1 MEYIYLGFFIT
12 FFFLFFILTSGK
24 VDYFSPLSLH
34 VVSWFFVFFIGL
46 LVGNQFYPLTD
57 HIFYCFMIWFCV
69 LTFSFLLMYFSQ
81 LKMKKIDYKYELKYQ
96 KTYIILSI
104 FACVILIGEIF
115 YVGTGGPYDFFLN
128 LRLSLFVEEYEGV
141 RYVFAPYFYL
151 LMTPLFAISLLS
163 NNTKV
168 LSKITFFWQIL
179 FIVATVGKLA
189 ILTTLIIYLVVK
201 YSGFKR
207 KIKIYKVFLFLFL
220 FLFLSFLLHSIRVAK
235 GESSIPLLEM
245 IGIYVY
251 SPLIAFGELSEN
263 NNFNGEYTFRFFYA
277 VKYSLGLSEYEA
289 TKTILEYVYIPSPVN
304 VYTVMQPFYQDFGT
318 IGIFYGSL
326 FYSLFYAIL
335 YFKAVREQGLYLI
348 LYSLLSAS
356 LILSFFAETLLTNMA
371 LNIYL
376 IFFSIVLWRSSVVK
390 C

>member
-46 LVGNQFYPLTD
+46 LVGDQFYPLTD

-81 LKMKKIDYKYELKYQ
+81 IKMKKIDYKYELKYQ

-115 YVGTGGPYDFFLN
+115 YVGMGGPYNFFLN

-141 RYVFAPYFYL
+141 RYAFAPYLYL
-151 LMTPLFAISLLS
+151 IMTPIFAISLLCE
-163 NNTKV
+163 NTKSLRKVAILWQV
-168 LSKITFFWQIL
+168 LFV
-179 FIVATVGKLA
+179 VATVGKLSLLSMFM
-189 ILTTLIIYLVVK
+189 IFLVVK
-201 YSGFKR
+201 YLGYKEKINIIKMGF
-207 KIKIYKVFLFLFL
+207 VALLFLCF
-220 FLFLSFLLHSIRVAK
+220 SFLINFVRMSDGDGLDLI
-235 GESSIPLLEM
+235 EM
-245 IGIYVY
+245 LGIYIY
-251 SPLIAFGELSEN
+251 SPIIALGELPIGN
-263 NNFNGEYTFRFFYA
+263 GMWGEYTFRLYYA
-277 VKYSLGLSEYEA
+277 ITYKLGLSDYPPVV
-289 TKTILEYVYIPSPVN
+289 TVLDYVYVPIPTN
-304 VYTVMQPFYQDFGT
+304 VYTIMQPFYQDFGYY
-318 IGIFYGSL
+318 GVFYAAIFYGFL
-326 FYSLFYAIL
+326 YSIL
-335 YFKAVREQGLYLI
+335 YFQAIKKGGVYII
-348 LYSLLSAS
+348 LYSIFSV
-356 LILSFFAETLLTNMA
+356 ILVFSFMGETLFTNLA

-390 C
+390 R